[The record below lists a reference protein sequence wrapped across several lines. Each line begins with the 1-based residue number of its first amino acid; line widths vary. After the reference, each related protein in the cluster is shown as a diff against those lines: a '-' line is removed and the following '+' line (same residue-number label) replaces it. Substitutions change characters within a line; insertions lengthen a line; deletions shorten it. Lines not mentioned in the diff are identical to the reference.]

1 MCRLE
6 VFCSKVFGKF
16 VFGLNCN
23 DLHHDIFFFLILTL
37 VFVSRM
43 LVCDLW
49 RGERS
54 PVWAAHVFTFF
65 CFIAVLQSSM
75 TTSECSPGNDPAQ
88 NEDASS
94 SGTETITPD
103 ILEKRFVAF
112 ISQFGRKAPQQR
124 IFDSFVEN
132 VKLHSAP
139 QADLVELN
147 RIIQVITNSKHQ
159 FQTPGEAVNCV
170 VNHYDSYYFNKYGK
184 HL

>member
-16 VFGLNCN
+16 VFGLNFF
-23 DLHHDIFFFLILTL
+23 DLHNDIFFFLILTL

-43 LVCDLW
+43 LVRALCP
-49 RGERS
+49 RC
-54 PVWAAHVFTFF
+54 PVWAAHVFTGFF
-65 CFIAVLQSSM
+65 FIAVLQSSI
-75 TTSECSPGNDPAQ
+75 TTAECSPGNDPTQ
-88 NEDASS
+88 NADASS
-94 SGTETITPD
+94 SGTETITPE

-139 QADLVELN
+139 QADLDELN
-147 RIIQVITNSKHQ
+147 RIITNSKHQ
-159 FQTPGEAVNCV
+159 FQTPGEAANSV
-170 VNHYDSYYFNKYGK
+170 VNLYDEYYFQKYGR